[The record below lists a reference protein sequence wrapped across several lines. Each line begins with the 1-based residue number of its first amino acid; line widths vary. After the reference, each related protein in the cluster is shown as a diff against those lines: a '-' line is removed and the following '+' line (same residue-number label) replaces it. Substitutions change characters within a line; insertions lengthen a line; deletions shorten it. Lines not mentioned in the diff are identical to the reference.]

1 MAARRGPFSSMTLVQ
16 ATITFVVVFLA
27 VNIVIDVL
35 VFGIEPTRNIVRH
48 VVASLIAAPIWYL
61 FIRWMRSRNA

>member
-1 MAARRGPFSSMTLVQ
+1 MARGPFSSMTLMQ

-27 VNIVIDVL
+27 VNVVIDVL
-35 VFGIEPTRNIVRH
+35 VFGFEPGRNIARH
-48 VVASLIAAPIWYL
+48 VVAAIIAAPLWYY

>member
-1 MAARRGPFSSMTLVQ
+1 MARGPFASMTLAQ

-27 VNIVIDVL
+27 VNVVIDVL
-35 VFGIEPTRNIVRH
+35 VFGFEPGRNLARH
-48 VVASLIAAPIWYL
+48 VIAAMIAAPFWYF